1 MPRLFAA
8 VAVFAVSHA
17 TFADSNVE
25 LIKKDNAVEVK
36 IDGREFTV
44 LHADKS
50 QPKPYFSP
58 VRAADG
64 AIITR
69 GLENPEDHPH
79 HKGIWCAI
87 DEVNGLKFW
96 AEEAKIVNHSL
107 ELSPATGNPA
117 TIKMVNHWLD
127 KEGKPVLV
135 EWTDVSIFPNR
146 LITYDI
152 QFAPADKSVTFE
164 DTKEGLFGLRVANSL
179 RGKEGGTI
187 VNAEG
192 AQGEKECWG
201 RESKWVD
208 YYGNVGGKI
217 YGVALFDNPQNF
229 RKSRFHVRD
238 YGLFTLSPFGQ
249 HAYTNGELPSN
260 PLVLEPGKPIRL
272 RYGLYVHD
280 GDTSQG
286 HVPEAYEF
294 YLKHS
299 GN

>member
-1 MPRLFAA
+1 MPRLVAA
-8 VAVFAVSHA
+8 VAVFTLSQAA
-17 TFADSNVE
+17 FADSNVE
-25 LIKKDNAVEVK
+25 LVRKDNSVEVK

-44 LHADKS
+44 LHFDKS

-69 GLENPEDHPH
+69 GLEKPEDHPH

-87 DEVNGLKFW
+87 DEVNGIEFW
-96 AEEAKIVNHSL
+96 AEKGKIENQSV
-107 ELSPATGNPA
+107 ELSPASGNPA

-135 EWTDVSIFPNR
+135 EWADVSIFANR
-146 LITYDI
+146 LIAYDI
-152 QFAPADKSVTFE
+152 QFAPADKTVTFG

-179 RGKEGGTI
+179 RGKEGGKI

-208 YYGNVGGKI
+208 YYGNVGGKT

-249 HAYTNGELPSN
+249 HAYTNGELPAN
-260 PLVLEPGKPIRL
+260 PLVLEPTKPIRL

-286 HVPEAYEF
+286 RVTEAYEF
-294 YLKHS
+294 YLKHTAR
-299 GN
+299 